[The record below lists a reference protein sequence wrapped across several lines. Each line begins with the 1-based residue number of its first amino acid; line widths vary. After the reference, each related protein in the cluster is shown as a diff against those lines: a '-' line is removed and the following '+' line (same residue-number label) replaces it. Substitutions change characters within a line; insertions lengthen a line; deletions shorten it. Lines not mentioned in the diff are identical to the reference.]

1 MSLDRISYRE
11 LKEQTSALDDKIG
24 ELSELPTDDKSSV
37 VSALTEVFT
46 SAGNGKA
53 AVAAAIT
60 GKGVPT
66 AASDSYATMA
76 QNIGNI
82 ETGIT
87 PSGTKEI
94 SANGTYDVT
103 QYASAHVDVSS
114 QAPTLIA
121 KNITANG
128 TYNASSD
135 NADGYSSVNVNVPT
149 GSTNSRCFKMEV
161 SADLKDNQWHYFN
174 SADADIAA
182 HKDDPTFV
190 VTIMNIT
197 DFSSAKERTIGVT
210 ATNHK
215 TNSFSSNASF
225 GMLLKANGN
234 GVTGYG
240 GASKAV
246 TTISPASGGSQIHV
260 SADGKIGIYGS
271 SYVPWVAGSYVA
283 ICGW

>member
-1 MSLDRISYRE
+1 MSFEKVSQQQLNSQKAD
-11 LKEQTSALDDKIG
+11 LKAEIG
-24 ELSELPTDDKSSV
+24 NLSDLSTTNKSSV
-37 VSALTEVFT
+37 VAAVNELFT
-46 SAGNGKA
+46 SAGNGKTA
-53 AVAAAIT
+53 IAAAIT

-114 QAPTLIA
+114 QAPTLTA

-210 ATNHK
+210 ATNHN

-225 GMLLKANGN
+225 GMLLKVNGN

-271 SYVPWVAGSYVA
+271 AYVPWVAGSYVA

>member
-66 AASDSYATMA
+66 SASDTFAQMA
-76 QNIGNI
+76 ENIGEI

-87 PSGTKEI
+87 PTGTKVI

-103 QYASAHVDVSS
+103 AYAQASVNVSAQSPVLV
-114 QAPTLIA
+114 T

-128 TYNASSD
+128 TYDASGD
-135 NADGYSSVNVNVPT
+135 NADGYSSVTVSVPT
-149 GSTNSRCFKMEV
+149 GSFNCKAFPLTLSENVSGRQLVINS
-161 SADLKDNQWHYFN
+161 DG
-174 SADADIAA
+174 DADIAA
-182 HKDDPTFV
+182 HRNDSSFV
-190 VTIMNIT
+190 VGIMALNTTSSGSTRMIFVSNCSMHSAT
-197 DFSSAKERTIGVT
+197 SGDVYGAYMQSSSQGVSTGNVQNAASSAP
-210 ATNHK
+210 
-215 TNSFSSNASF
+215 
-225 GMLLKANGN
+225 
-234 GVTGYG
+234 
-240 GASKAV
+240 ASKPGTMSVDA
-246 TTISPASGGSQIHV
+246 GGVIR
-260 SADGKIGIYGS
+260 AFAS
-271 SYVPWVAGSYVA
+271 SYYPLLAGNYLV
-283 ICGW
+283 ICAW

>member
-1 MSLDRISYRE
+1 MAGVDIKYKGSSLATI
-11 LKEQTSALDDKIG
+11 Q
-24 ELSELPTDDKSSV
+24 
-37 VSALTEVFT
+37 
-46 SAGNGKA
+46 GNGTKTLKTKGRYCEDD
-53 AVAAAIT
+53 IT
-60 GKGVPT
+60 VDYVK
-66 AASDSYATMA
+66 
-76 QNIGNI
+76 
-82 ETGIT
+82 EGIT
-87 PSGTKEI
+87 PSGTKDI
-94 SANGTYDVT
+94 SANGTYDVS
-103 QYASAHVDVSS
+103 QYAVANVNVSAP
-114 QAPTLIA
+114 APTLIA